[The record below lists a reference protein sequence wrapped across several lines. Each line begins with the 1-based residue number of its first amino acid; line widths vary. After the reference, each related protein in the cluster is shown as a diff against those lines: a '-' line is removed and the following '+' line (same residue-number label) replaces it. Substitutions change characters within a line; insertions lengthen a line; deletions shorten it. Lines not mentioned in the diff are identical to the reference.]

1 MANELALQQQV
12 FNQEQVE
19 LIKRTIAV
27 GATNDELKLF
37 IQQAQRSGLDPFSRQ
52 IYAIKRWDG
61 KQKREV
67 MQTQVSI
74 DGERLIAERTNKYEG
89 QDGPYWCGQDGQ
101 WSDVWLKK
109 ESPAAAKVGVFK
121 KGFQR
126 PLYAVALWTEYAQ
139 YTKEGKLYS
148 MWEKM
153 PALMLAKCAE
163 SLALRKAFPQELSG
177 LYTSE
182 EMGQASN
189 PEIIE
194 ATVTEVTVTRPPEV
208 IAAELGYPP
217 MPEPPAPEPI
227 EYPAE
232 LAVVTN
238 GDGIPY
244 VELDSD
250 KLRNMQIGIRK
261 ALAKTDITPDQAATY
276 AMKNDAINQIL
287 ALRNGK

>member
-1 MANELALQQQV
+1 MANELALQSQV

-74 DGERLIAERTNKYEG
+74 DGERLIAERTGKYEG
-89 QDGPYWCGQDGQ
+89 QDGPYWCGHDGQ
-101 WSDVWLKK
+101 WVDVWLKK
-109 ESPAAAKVGVFK
+109 ELPAAAKVGVFK

-126 PLYAVALWTEYAQ
+126 PL

-189 PEIIE
+189 PEVIE
-194 ATVTEVTVTRPPEV
+194 ATVTEVTTAPRPAEV
-208 IAAELGYPP
+208 ITAELGYSQV
-217 MPEPPAPEPI
+217 EQEI
-227 EYPAE
+227 ITE
-232 LAVVTN
+232 VVSKN
-238 GDGIPY
+238 GDGIQYPPELMVATASDGRHY
-244 VELDSD
+244 VEMDTAELS
-250 KLRNMQIGIRK
+250 NHMNGILKGLKK
-261 ALAKTDITPDQAATY
+261 AGLTEEEKAQY
-276 AMKNDAINQIL
+276 GMKSQVIREIL